1 MGRESCA
8 TSTQKK
14 IQDVPKSAAEN
25 STTNPPKHENPQ
37 QPIKLQRA
45 SGLTLVSH
53 TPKGRGVFASQL
65 IPAKTI
71 IEVCPVLILDP
82 ADAGNHISKT
92 MLDHYTYNW
101 PWNDGR
107 TKTQVVVLGLGSM
120 FNHSTYA
127 QNVAWT
133 RDVVNECVTYTALR
147 DIQVGEELCIS
158 YGNGRLW
165 FRDADREGVDEKE
178 EEEMSALS
186 GLERIET
193 S

>member
-1 MGRESCA
+1 MGRESFSDSPQRTRQESQGQA
-8 TSTQKK
+8 SNTSALGE
-14 IQDVPKSAAEN
+14 KSER
-25 STTNPPKHENPQ
+25 S
-37 QPIKLQRA
+37 QPVKLQRA
-45 SGLTLVSH
+45 VGLTLVAN
-53 TPKGRGVFASQL
+53 TPKGRGIFASER
-65 IPAKTI
+65 IPARTV

-82 ADAGNHISKT
+82 KDAGNHISKT

-101 PWNDGR
+101 PWKDGM
-107 TKTQVVVLGLGSM
+107 KTQVVVLGLGSM

-133 RDVVNECVTYTALR
+133 RDVPNECVTYTALK
-147 DIQVGEELCIS
+147 DIEIGEELCIS

-165 FRDADREGVDEKE
+165 FHDADAAVFDTADED
-178 EEEMSALS
+178 MSALN